1 MAMAL
6 TSAQYAQIAAAY
18 ERAAADEGFPTQSRA
33 AFVKKAGWFRML
45 AQIGAAKEI
54 GARSSASYEN
64 EKLPRMP
71 SNIRGQTLTE
81 RLSRVRPIG
90 FLTAKQLGSIGEYPS
105 A

>member
-1 MAMAL
+1 MMDL
-6 TSAQYAQIAAAY
+6 TSAQHSQIAVAY
-18 ERAAADEGFPTQSRA
+18 ERAAQDETLPPQPRA
-33 AFVKKAGWFRML
+33 GLAKKARWFRML

-54 GARSSASYEN
+54 GARSSASYGN

>member
-1 MAMAL
+1 MAMTL

-18 ERAAADEGFPTQSRA
+18 ERAVADEGLPRQSRA
-33 AFVKKAGWFRML
+33 AFVKKASWFRML
-45 AQIGAAKEI
+45 AQIGRAKEI
-54 GARSSASYEN
+54 GARSSASCEQ
-64 EKLPRMP
+64 KLPRKP

>member
-1 MAMAL
+1 MAL

-18 ERAAADEGFPTQSRA
+18 ERAVADEGLPRQSRA
-33 AFVKKAGWFRML
+33 AFVKKASWFRML

-54 GARSSASYEN
+54 GAARSSASYGN